1 MSLRI
6 VSERRLLSLCEMDV
20 FLKTG
25 QEHTRVIVPQKL
37 TSGVLRSSS
46 PPTSPAARAEW
57 PRSCLWETGTR

>member
-6 VSERRLLSLCEMDV
+6 VSGGRLLPLPGMGV

-25 QEHTRVIVPQKL
+25 QVHTRTIVPQQL
-37 TSGVLRSSS
+37 TSGVLRSGS
-46 PPTSPAARAEW
+46 PPTSPAARAER